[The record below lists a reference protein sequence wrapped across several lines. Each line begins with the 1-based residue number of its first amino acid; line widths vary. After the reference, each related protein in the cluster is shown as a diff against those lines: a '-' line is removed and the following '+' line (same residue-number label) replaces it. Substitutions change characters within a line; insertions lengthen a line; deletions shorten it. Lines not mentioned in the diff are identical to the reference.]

1 MLCYL
6 GTDAHALVAALK
18 PPNTE
23 REANWQQTNDKDIEP
38 RHVSVIRGITFDQQ
52 PSSDSEWKIKMPVSP
67 DSFIFLMKT
76 VLKTCFLEYDIAK
89 RGHTT
94 VIIDFSADDLEQL
107 RCLGSELRQVLQ
119 NKCALG
125 EIPWYEIRSDEAEF
139 KGGKTRRRTE
149 LITEVVESALH

>member
-1 MLCYL
+1 
-6 GTDAHALVAALK
+6 
-18 PPNTE
+18 
-23 REANWQQTNDKDIEP
+23 
-38 RHVSVIRGITFDQQ
+38 
-52 PSSDSEWKIKMPVSP
+52 MPVSP

-76 VLKTCFLEYDIAK
+76 VLKTCFLEHDIAK

-94 VIIDFSADDLEQL
+94 VIIDFSADNLEQL